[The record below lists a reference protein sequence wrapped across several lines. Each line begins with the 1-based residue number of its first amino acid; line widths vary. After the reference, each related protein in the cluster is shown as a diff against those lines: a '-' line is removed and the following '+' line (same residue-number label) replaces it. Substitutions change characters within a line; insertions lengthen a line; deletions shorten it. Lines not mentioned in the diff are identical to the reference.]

1 MYYCALQTII
11 LFVQQSNIFAPSSV
25 EIVIESISG
34 IINLSSL
41 DKQQI
46 AEKLR
51 LDTVSKSKV
60 FQSLDGVA
68 LSAIFILLALLVIGL
83 ALVISRKSPKARQL
97 FTKIKNMIFWNF
109 LIRYFQA
116 SFIGFNIAALIVVQK

>member
-1 MYYCALQTII
+1 
-11 LFVQQSNIFAPSSV
+11 VQQSNIFAPSSV

-51 LDTVSKSKV
+51 LETISNSRV
-60 FQSLDGVA
+60 FQSLEGVA
-68 LSAIFILLALLVIGL
+68 LSAIFILLVLLVIGL
-83 ALVISRKSPKARQL
+83 ALVVSRKSPKTHQL
-97 FTKIKNMIFWNF
+97 FLKIKNTIFWNF